1 MEFLLIDILNG
12 TVKLLYYRVRYP
24 ERSERLAA
32 IRQDEDNLP
41 LVLLVIAMLFL
52 LAILTFLIIVM
63 LKVLRF
69 V

>member
-32 IRQDEDNLP
+32 IRQDEDKLP
-41 LVLLVIAMLFL
+41 LVLLVVAMLFYC
-52 LAILTFLIIVM
+52 
-63 LKVLRF
+63 
-69 V
+69 